1 MHLKLLIIPLLTGLL
16 TACGTVNSDV
26 RYACPP
32 LTDYSPAFEKQV
44 ADEKVAAEKAHL
56 GWPSF
61 VNDYGRLR
69 AECRATVK

>member
-1 MHLKLLIIPLLTGLL
+1 MRSRLLIIPLLTGLL
-16 TACGTVNSDV
+16 TACGTVTSDV

-44 ADEKVAAEKAHL
+44 ADEKVAAEKVHL

-61 VNDYGRLR
+61 VNDYHRLR
-69 AECRATVK
+69 DECRANIK